1 MLGWVGW
8 LRCPAGRW
16 KRGREMDSRSGRKER
31 RKGKEGVGGECGKR
45 WGWRG
50 DCGRGGFEGEISEGM
65 MRGLGEEG
73 LEW

>member
-1 MLGWVGW
+1 
-8 LRCPAGRW
+8 
-16 KRGREMDSRSGRKER
+16 MDSRSGRKER